1 MDEEGYQGEIVML
14 DDAFAEAIVGVQ
26 YTEEGDPE
34 VTYNGP
40 LLVELHMA
48 FGFQEQEAYDEIDS
62 WRGSEI
68 NVLWPVNLVVKPDRP
83 DLRVIP
89 GKKDLH

>member
-1 MDEEGYQGEIVML
+1 MDEESYSGEIVML

-26 YTEEGDPE
+26 YTEDGNPE
-34 VTYNGP
+34 ITYNGP
-40 LLVELHMA
+40 LLLELHMS
-48 FGFQEQEAYDEIDS
+48 FGFSEQEAYDEIDD

-83 DLRVIP
+83 NLTVVP
-89 GKKDLH
+89 NNKDLH